1 MEKMQITYLQ
11 PWFDRLDS
19 FLPNVPKEIWLA
31 AFFLPIVLALFS
43 RRTVVFLGSVLTAG
57 IALFVVL
64 EPNSVT
70 LIVAT
75 GAYAGSLLVAIFGI
89 QTRRRHLAAHAELIS
104 LRSKLNDLKM
114 AEERRFL
121 VELKRDGKTLEDE
134 NR

>member
-1 MEKMQITYLQ
+1 MQITYLQ